1 MTQTEM
7 IRAHL
12 ESGREITPIDAL
24 QQYGCFRLAARINDL
39 RKAGMQIETIT
50 EQREGKAW
58 AKYRLIQPLK
68 VWTIAELIEQSKLDL
83 L

>member
-12 ESGREITPIDAL
+12 EAGREITPIDAL
-24 QQYGCFRLAARINDL
+24 EQYGCFRLAARINDL
-39 RKAGMQIETIT
+39 RKAGLPIETLT
-50 EQREGKAW
+50 EQRNGKAW
-58 AKYRLIQPLK
+58 AKYRLVGQLG
-68 VWTIAELIEQSKLDL
+68 L

>member
-39 RKAGMQIETIT
+39 RKAGLPIETIT

-58 AKYRLIQPLK
+58 AKYRLVGQMRL
-68 VWTIAELIEQSKLDL
+68 V
-83 L
+83 

>member
-39 RKAGMQIETIT
+39 RKTGLPIETIT
-50 EQREGKAW
+50 EQRDGKAW
-58 AKYRLIQPLK
+58 AKYRLVGQMRL
-68 VWTIAELIEQSKLDL
+68 V
-83 L
+83 

>member
-24 QQYGCFRLAARINDL
+24 ERYGCFRLAARINDL
-39 RKAGMQIETIT
+39 RKAGLPIETIT
-50 EQREGKAW
+50 EQRDGKAW
-58 AKYRLIQPLK
+58 AKYRLVGQLG
-68 VWTIAELIEQSKLDL
+68 L

>member
-24 QQYGCFRLAARINDL
+24 EHYGCFRLAARINDL
-39 RKAGMQIETIT
+39 RRAGLPIETIT
-50 EQREGKAW
+50 EQRNGKAW
-58 AKYRLIQPLK
+58 AKYRLVGQLNL
-68 VWTIAELIEQSKLDL
+68 V
-83 L
+83 

>member
-12 ESGREITPIDAL
+12 EAGREITPIDAL
-24 QQYGCFRLAARINDL
+24 EQYGCFRLAARIKEL
-39 RKAGMQIETIT
+39 RNQGLPIETLT
-50 EQREGKAW
+50 EQRDGKAW
-58 AKYRLIQPLK
+58 AKYRLVGQM
-68 VWTIAELIEQSKLDL
+68 VL

>member
-12 ESGREITPIDAL
+12 ESGRDITPIDAL
-24 QQYGCFRLAARINDL
+24 EQYGCFRLAARISDL
-39 RKAGMQIETIT
+39 RKAGLPIETLT
-50 EQREGKAW
+50 EQRSGKAW
-58 AKYRLIQPLK
+58 ARYRLIGQLG
-68 VWTIAELIEQSKLDL
+68 L

>member
-39 RKAGMQIETIT
+39 RKAGLPIETIT
-50 EQREGKAW
+50 EQLDGKAW
-58 AKYRLIQPLK
+58 AKYRLVGQMRL
-68 VWTIAELIEQSKLDL
+68 V
-83 L
+83 

>member
-24 QQYGCFRLAARINDL
+24 EHYGCFRLAARINDL
-39 RKAGMQIETIT
+39 RRAGLPIETIT
-50 EQREGKAW
+50 EQRNGKAW
-58 AKYRLIQPLK
+58 AKYRLVGQLG
-68 VWTIAELIEQSKLDL
+68 L

>member
-39 RKAGMQIETIT
+39 RKAGLPIETIT
-50 EQREGKAW
+50 EQRDGKAW
-58 AKYRLIQPLK
+58 AKYRLVGQMRL
-68 VWTIAELIEQSKLDL
+68 V
-83 L
+83 

>member
-24 QQYGCFRLAARINDL
+24 NQYGCFRLAARIDEL
-39 RKAGMQIETIT
+39 RRSNMDIETIMET
-50 EQREGKAW
+50 RNGKKFARYRIRQAQREFALEF
-58 AKYRLIQPLK
+58 A
-68 VWTIAELIEQSKLDL
+68 
-83 L
+83 

>member
-12 ESGREITPIDAL
+12 ESGREITPSDAL

-39 RKAGMQIETIT
+39 RKAGLPIETIT
-50 EQREGKAW
+50 EQRDGKAW
-58 AKYRLIQPLK
+58 AKYRLVGQMRL
-68 VWTIAELIEQSKLDL
+68 V
-83 L
+83 